1 MNQSFES
8 ILCTKCGLCCD
19 GSLFSDVELS
29 GAREA
34 GRLELAGLEIEDDA
48 LLLQP
53 CVALDGKRCSMYSHR
68 PKCCR
73 TFECR
78 LLKRV
83 RAGAVDVPSA
93 ESTISSALSMV
104 KRIRTLLARLP
115 AGDNRLPLKER
126 CLDAISLAP
135 ENSAAARQLEVAL
148 TAFEEMAHKT
158 FLSSDGLFV
167 TARTPVRITTR
178 HA

>member
-1 MNQSFES
+1 MNQPLES

-34 GRLELAGLEIEDDA
+34 GRLELAGLEIEDDS

-53 CVALDGKRCSMYSHR
+53 CVALDVKHCSMYSHR

-83 RAGAVDVPSA
+83 RAGVIDVPTA
-93 ESTISSALSMV
+93 ESEIAAALSMV

-126 CLDAISLAP
+126 CLDAISRAAV
-135 ENSAAARQLEVAL
+135 NSAIARQLEIAL
-148 TAFEEMAHKT
+148 AAFEEMVHET